1 MGRCRCFPVALR
13 KLIGLEPE
21 DDDNVVERPEEL
33 INRYVR
39 LMTATANITSG
50 LGTLALLWST
60 VVLLGGFVAVLGMK
74 DFWTLTL
81 LSFLLACRYACTKS
95 CFAMHLRSSLE
106 LNTARMALL
115 LSLIFPF
122 FSYILSILLSCFLN
136 YCYIWMKI
144 NWGAHIYTLLY
155 T

>member
-81 LSFLLACRYACTKS
+81 LSFLMASRYACTSHYVKYHFQGRLQ
-95 CFAMHLRSSLE
+95 CICRSGLPSRPY
-106 LNTARMALL
+106 ARV
-115 LSLIFPF
+115 SKNHVFV
-122 FSYILSILLSCFLN
+122 
-136 YCYIWMKI
+136 
-144 NWGAHIYTLLY
+144 GAVPRPPLQIDL
-155 T
+155 